1 MKQKIFMVGAAL
13 WIIGSCVLGL
23 RAFFKKHVRIIR
35 EPKEKVLFSHV
46 KVLVNFQLIEN
57 PHDKYDMEDILN
69 TALYDT
75 TGWIIITHRITKA
88 ILLETLAEREE
99 LEDYNFDDFTDDELV
114 GLLSSFTCADA
125 DIVEKKIKGGPSLYA
140 AACYEDIKILDEEG
154 DNEDD
159 LY

>member
-23 RAFFKKHVRIIR
+23 RAFFKKYVRIVR
-35 EPKEKVLFSHV
+35 EPKEKVLFSHA

-125 DIVEKKIKGGPSLYA
+125 DIVEKKIQGGPSLYT
-140 AACYEDIKILDEEG
+140 AACYKDIKILDEEG